1 MKKISYSSA
10 ALLFVFSSF
19 AQNNPIHEILV
30 RHDTTTLKA
39 DECEWII
46 KPRPKTGETGNSVPF
61 VILQAIQKGTLR
73 AVDPLTGLQIP
84 ANEIFFWRMTADTV
98 AEIDEGKNTPYKIV
112 RAKHNPD
119 QIPLI
124 RICQDWYFDIQSGM
138 FRSEIKWIELLEEV
152 KSASGYFIGLRPLCR
167 IYY

>member
-1 MKKISYSSA
+1 MKKISCSSA
-10 ALLFVFSSF
+10 ALLFVFSSL
-19 AQNNPIHEILV
+19 AQNNPVNEIRV

-39 DECEWII
+39 EECEWII
-46 KPRPKTGETGNSVPF
+46 KPRSKTGETGNSVPF
-61 VILQAIQKGTLR
+61 VILQAIEKGTLK
-73 AVDPLTGLQIP
+73 AVDPLTESQIP
-84 ANEIFFWRMTADTV
+84 ANEIFFWRMAADTV
-98 AEIDEGKNTPYKIV
+98 AEIDEGKNTHYKIV

-124 RICQDWYFDIQSGM
+124 RICQDWYFDIQSGL

-152 KSASGYFIGLRPLCR
+152 RSSAGYFIGLRPFCR